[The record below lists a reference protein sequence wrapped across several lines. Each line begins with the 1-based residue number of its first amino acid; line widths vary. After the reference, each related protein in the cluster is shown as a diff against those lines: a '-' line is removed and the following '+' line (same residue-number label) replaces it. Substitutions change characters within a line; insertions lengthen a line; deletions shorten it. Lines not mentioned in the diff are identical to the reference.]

1 MIEGVATVERNRRG
15 MALPTLVVIEAVLA
29 LGLVVW
35 VVSGSVWG
43 ATALGVAAVVSA
55 GLVRVGGRPSVFGRI
70 VANLSF
76 SWSRMRR
83 DHADLAPAPFDIP

>member
-1 MIEGVATVERNRRG
+1 MCTLSVDGTRQSAAVIEGVATVERNRRG

-55 GLVRVGGRPSVFGRI
+55 ALP
-70 VANLSF
+70 LSYIRA
-76 SWSRMRR
+76 SPKGPR
-83 DHADLAPAPFDIP
+83 